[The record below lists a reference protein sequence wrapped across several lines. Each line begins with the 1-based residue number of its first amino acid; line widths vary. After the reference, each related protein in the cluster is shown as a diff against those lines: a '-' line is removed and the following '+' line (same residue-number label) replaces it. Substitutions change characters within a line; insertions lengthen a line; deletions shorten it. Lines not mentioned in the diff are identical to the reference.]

1 MNENIDQ
8 FGRTNKELED
18 RDILNNKHTDQSK
31 KIKDSLAEIKE
42 QLINENFKIQLNE
55 NHSPPKETITS
66 KVNSSSSKIKELED
80 KINNIESE
88 FKKEINIK
96 LNSIEEKITNLNNY
110 SNNEKKKL
118 NNQRLENNI
127 FFEINNQLT
136 PLTANAVLVINKK
149 SNNKKAKSP
158 LIKIIYLIVI
168 CLLLFVL
175 SIFIIQLKN
184 PDLNNL
190 SIFGKEYL
198 IKFLELIK
206 YKQ

>member
-42 QLINENFKIQLNE
+42 QLINEN
-55 NHSPPKETITS
+55 HSPPKETITS
-66 KVNSSSSKIKELED
+66 KVNSSSGKIKELED

-110 SNNEKKKL
+110 SHNEKKKL
-118 NNQRLENNI
+118 NNQKLENNI

-149 SNNKKAKSP
+149 NNNKKAKSP

-175 SIFIIQLKN
+175 SIFIIQSKN

>member
-8 FGRTNKELED
+8 FGRTNKELKD
-18 RDILNNKHTDQSK
+18 RDILDNKHIDQSK

-55 NHSPPKETITS
+55 NHSPPKGTITS

-110 SNNEKKKL
+110 SHNEKKKL
-118 NNQRLENNI
+118 NNQKLENNI
-127 FFEINNQLT
+127 FFEIDNQLT

-149 SNNKKAKSP
+149 NNNKKAKSP

-175 SIFIIQLKN
+175 SIFIIQSKN